1 MHFLKLVLI
10 AACVLASMF
19 ILCARSWASPT
30 TAPAAA
36 VVDAAESNSKPLRVV
51 IYDDGGAPDRS
62 FEFVDK
68 NLKMGNPKDYSIRKI
83 KGEDVRSGILDSADV
98 VVFPGGSGSA
108 QAKSLEPTGREKV
121 REFVKNGG
129 GYMGICG
136 GSYLATSYYPWSLNI
151 VNAAVV
157 DRKHWAR
164 GRATLRLDFTPLG
177 KQVLGVPTDSVQCLY
192 HQGPLLAPD
201 TKTDLPAYE
210 PLSTF
215 GTEVAENG
223 APKGVM
229 IGTNAMVRAVFGKGH
244 VILISPH
251 PEQTDGLDYIIRDAV
266 KWISE
271 PESVANPLTGETTN
285 EKAAAKAAAAATQ
298 STASA
303 K

>member
-1 MHFLKLVLI
+1 MTKNKRTVVL
-10 AACVLASMF
+10 LALLIWAFAVPM
-19 ILCARSWASPT
+19 RSWASPT
-30 TAPAAA
+30 TEPSADTGTHNAA
-36 VVDAAESNSKPLRVV
+36 PLRVM

-62 FEFVDK
+62 FEFVQHC
-68 NLKMGNPKDYSIRKI
+68 LSLVSPKDYSIKRV
-83 KGEDVRSGILDSADV
+83 KGEDIRDGILDSADV
-98 VVFPGGSGSA
+98 AVFPGGSGSG
-108 QAKSLEPTGREKV
+108 QAKSLQQDGREKV
-121 REFVKNGG
+121 REFVKKGG

-201 TKTDLPAYE
+201 TKPDLPAYE
-210 PLSTF
+210 PLATF

-229 IGTNAMVRAVFGKGH
+229 IGTNAMVRTVLWKRPRH
-244 VILISPH
+244 PH
-251 PEQTDGLDYIIRDAV
+251 QPPSRADRRLGLHHPRR
-266 KWISE
+266 
-271 PESVANPLTGETTN
+271 GEMDQR
-285 EKAAAKAAAAATQ
+285 ARSGGQ
-298 STASA
+298 STHG
-303 K
+303 

>member
-1 MHFLKLVLI
+1 MFDNNHILVSLS
-10 AACVLASMF
+10 VLLWAF
-19 ILCARSWASPT
+19 AVPLRSWASPT
-30 TAPAAA
+30 TEPAVETAA
-36 VVDAAESNSKPLRVV
+36 RSPLRVM

-68 NLKMGNPKDYSIRKI
+68 NLKMGNPNDYAIRRI
-83 KGEDVRSGILDSADV
+83 KGEDIRSGVLDTADV

-108 QAKSLEPTGREKV
+108 QAKSLQEAGREKV

-151 VNAAVV
+151 VNAVVV

-192 HQGPLLAPD
+192 HQGPLLGPD
-201 TKTDLPAYE
+201 TKPDLPAYE
-210 PLSTF
+210 PLASF
-215 GTEVAENG
+215 GTEVADNG

-229 IGTNAMVRAVFGKGH
+229 IGTNAIVRTVFGKGH

-251 PEQTDGLDYIIRDAV
+251 PEQTEGLDYIIRAAV
-266 KWISE
+266 KWISQ
-271 PESVANPLTGETTN
+271 PSAVANPLTGDESN
-285 EKAAAKAAAAATQ
+285 AKAALAPPMPPTTQ
-298 STASA
+298 SAMA